1 MLIGEIQE
9 IWAQIRGLSAAT
21 EVISARPLAVD
32 GLSEFDVLLCITQ
45 DGSPGILLRNTG
57 AKAHLPKTGC
67 GRLIVKREQLMREN
81 SQPDDYI
88 RIECLESS
96 LEAPFALL
104 VSQVVSH
111 LASGATPSKACMD
124 AVLEFRRLLSRNG
137 GLLPSEDEILG
148 LVGELLLLR
157 RLVSAS
163 PHLWQGWN
171 GPLGSAR
178 DYSWGPVDIEAKASR
193 MAGESRLTVNGLDQL
208 EPDED
213 RELLIH
219 HSVLTGNPVGTIDVP
234 GLVDEIR
241 GQISDPEGFD
251 TRLASAGYL
260 SEQSELWSEHRFTLH
275 GSCIYRVSD
284 DFPRIRKSDLP
295 GGSLP
300 AGVAKL
306 RYDILLS
313 NCSNFRLSNSE
324 EEALYIALAQSAEM
338 P

>member
-1 MLIGEIQE
+1 MIREIQE
-9 IWAQIRGLSAAT
+9 KWTQIRELASVSDA
-21 EVISARPLAVD
+21 IRARSLTVS
-32 GLSEFDVLLCITQ
+32 GLSEADVLLCITQ
-45 DGSPGILLRNTG
+45 DGNPGILLRNPG
-57 AKAHLPKTGC
+57 GMAPLPKPGC
-67 GRLIVKREQLMREN
+67 GRLVVKRETLLRQG

-96 LEAPFALL
+96 LETPFALL

-111 LASGATPSKACMD
+111 LSFGATPSKACMD

-157 RLVSAS
+157 RLVLAS

-208 EPDED
+208 EPEED
-213 RELLIH
+213 RELFIH
-219 HSVLTGNPVGTIDVP
+219 HSVLTENPVGTIDVP

-241 GQISDPEGFD
+241 GQISDFDGFD
-251 TRLASAGYL
+251 TRLASVGYL
-260 SEQSELWSEHRFTLH
+260 SEQRDLWPDHRFTQH
-275 GSCIYRVSD
+275 GSHIYRVND
-284 DFPRIRKSDLP
+284 DFPRIRKTDFPDGL
-295 GGSLP
+295 LP

-306 RYDILLS
+306 RYDVLLS
-313 NCSNFRLSNSE
+313 NCSEFRLSASE
-324 EEALYIALAQSAEM
+324 EESLFTAVAQSVET

>member
-1 MLIGEIQE
+1 MIQKIE
-9 IWAQIRGLSAAT
+9 ETWTQLRELGSLPDA
-21 EVISARPLAVD
+21 ISGRPLSVS
-32 GLSEFDVLLCITQ
+32 GLSETDVLLCITQ
-45 DGSPGILLRNTG
+45 DGNPGILLRNPG
-57 AKAHLPKTGC
+57 GRSPLPKPGC
-67 GRLIVKREQLMREN
+67 GRLLVKREQLLREG

-88 RIECLESS
+88 RIECLESG
-96 LEAPFALL
+96 LETPFALL

-111 LASGATPSKACMD
+111 LALGATPSKACMD

-178 DYSWGPVDIEAKASR
+178 DYSWGVVDIEAKASR

-208 EPDED
+208 EPEED

-219 HSVLTGNPVGTIDVP
+219 HSILTDNPVGTIDVP
-234 GLVDEIR
+234 SLVDEIR

-251 TRLASAGYL
+251 TRLASAKYL
-260 SEQSELWSEHRFTLH
+260 SEQRDLWLEHRFTLH
-275 GSCIYRVSD
+275 GSHIYRVSE
-284 DFPRIRKSDLP
+284 DFPRIRKSDFP
-295 GGSLP
+295 DGTLP
-300 AGVAKL
+300 AGVSKL
-306 RYDILLS
+306 RYDVLLA
-313 NCSNFRLSNSE
+313 NCSDFRLSTSE
-324 EEALYIALAQSAEM
+324 EESLFKAVARSVDT

>member
-1 MLIGEIQE
+1 MIQMIE
-9 IWAQIRGLSAAT
+9 ETWTQIREFGSVPDA
-21 EVISARPLAVD
+21 ISGRPLSVS
-32 GLSEFDVLLCITQ
+32 GLSENDVLLCITQ
-45 DGSPGILLRNTG
+45 DGNPGILLRNPG
-57 AKAHLPKTGC
+57 GRSPLPKPGC
-67 GRLIVKREQLMREN
+67 GRLVVKREQLLREG

-88 RIECLESS
+88 RIECLESG
-96 LEAPFALL
+96 LETPFALL

-111 LASGATPSKACMD
+111 LVLGATPSKACMD

-178 DYSWGPVDIEAKASR
+178 DYSWGVVDIEAKASR

-208 EPDED
+208 EPEED

-219 HSVLTGNPVGTIDVP
+219 HSILTDNPMGTIDVP

-251 TRLASAGYL
+251 TRLASAKYL
-260 SEQSELWSEHRFTLH
+260 SEQRDLWLEHRFTLH
-275 GSCIYRVSD
+275 GSHIYRVSE
-284 DFPRIRKSDLP
+284 DFPRIRKSDFP
-295 GGSLP
+295 DGTLP
-300 AGVAKL
+300 AGVSKL
-306 RYDILLS
+306 RYDVLLA
-313 NCSNFRLSNSE
+313 NCSDFRLSTSE
-324 EEALYIALAQSAEM
+324 EESLFTAVAQSVDT

>member
-1 MLIGEIQE
+1 MIKEIQDT
-9 IWAQIRGLSAAT
+9 WVQIRQHRSVSDA
-21 EVISARPLAVD
+21 ISARPLTIS
-32 GLSEFDVLLCITQ
+32 GLTPTDVLLCITEN
-45 DGSPGILLRNTG
+45 DNPGILLRSSG
-57 AKAHLPKTGC
+57 GRADLPKPGC
-67 GRLIVKREQLMREN
+67 GRLVIKREQLIKPG
-81 SQPDDYI
+81 SQPDAYI

-104 VSQVVSH
+104 ASQVISH

-171 GPLGSAR
+171 GPLGAAR
-178 DYSWGPVDIEAKASR
+178 DYSWGDIDIEAKASR

-208 EPDED
+208 EPEEG

-219 HSVLTGNPVGTIDVP
+219 HSVLSENPVGTIDVP
-234 GLVDEIR
+234 SLAEEIR
-241 GQISDPEGFD
+241 GHTSDPEGFD
-251 TRLASAGYL
+251 TRLADAGYL
-260 SEQSELWSEHRFTLH
+260 IAQRELWLEHRFTLH
-275 GSCIYRVSD
+275 GSHMYRVSD
-284 DFPRIRKSDLP
+284 DFPRIRKSDFP
-295 GGSLP
+295 DGSLP
-300 AGVAKL
+300 AGVSKL
-306 RYDILLS
+306 RYDVLLS
-313 NCSNFRLSNSE
+313 NCSNFRLSISE
-324 EEALYIALAQSAEM
+324 EESLITAVAGSVET

>member
-1 MLIGEIQE
+1 MIQKIE
-9 IWAQIRGLSAAT
+9 ETWTQIRELASVPDA
-21 EVISARPLAVD
+21 ISGRPLSVS
-32 GLSEFDVLLCITQ
+32 GLSENDVLLCITQ
-45 DGSPGILLRNTG
+45 DGNPGILLRNPG
-57 AKAHLPKTGC
+57 GRSPLPKPGC
-67 GRLIVKREQLMREN
+67 GRLVVKREQLLREG

-88 RIECLESS
+88 RIECLESG
-96 LEAPFALL
+96 LETPFALL

-111 LASGATPSKACMD
+111 LVLGATPSKACMD

-178 DYSWGPVDIEAKASR
+178 DYSWGVVDIEAKASR

-208 EPDED
+208 EPEED

-219 HSVLTGNPVGTIDVP
+219 HSILTDNPMGTIDVP

-251 TRLASAGYL
+251 TRLASAKYL
-260 SEQSELWSEHRFTLH
+260 SEQRDLWLEHRFTLH
-275 GSCIYRVSD
+275 GSHIYRVSE
-284 DFPRIRKSDLP
+284 DFPRIRKSDFP
-295 GGSLP
+295 DGTLP
-300 AGVAKL
+300 AGVSKL
-306 RYDILLS
+306 RYDVLLA
-313 NCSNFRLSNSE
+313 NCSDFRLSTSE
-324 EEALYIALAQSAEM
+324 EESLFTAVAQSVDT